1 MTAETIVTA
10 LGGHKAGNSWTTR
23 CPAHDNHHPGLSIRD
38 GDAFPVTHLLHVF
51 PSSVSIISR
60 TDPAKGTVV

>member
-23 CPAHDNHHPGLSIRD
+23 CPAHDNHHPSLSIRD
-38 GDAFPVTHLLHVF
+38 GDAFPATHLLHVF
-51 PSSVSIISR
+51 PSSSIISR
-60 TDPAKGTVV
+60 TELAKGTAV